1 MTTSISS
8 EAFKILRKNKQKVK
22 KESAKKNK
30 ITKLKRIEQIYTSRG
45 CVILSTIKLINYKRF
60 CDFDNIVNK

>member
-8 EAFKILRKNKQKVK
+8 EAFKNLRKNKQKVE

-30 ITKLKRIEQIYTSRG
+30 ITKIKRIKQIYTSRG
-45 CVILSTIKLINYKRF
+45 CMILSTTKP
-60 CDFDNIVNK
+60 